1 MSDDSS
7 SDATTS
13 RNGSK
18 IRFEPINQLRAH
30 EYVAEQIRRHIAL
43 GLLNPGDAL
52 PAERELA
59 VMFGVGRPTVQH
71 ALRLLEADR
80 LVGARRGRYGGTFV
94 LGTEDETLQNE
105 RMMLLLRQREEIEEL
120 LVYRRC
126 LEPRVAGLAA
136 TRRTP
141 TDIAAL
147 HRTSDTMQHA
157 VDEAEYNRADTEY
170 HLAIATATQ
179 NQFILTQSEEI
190 RMRLFNALSLLP
202 ESDQWHERVNDE
214 HAAIT
219 TAIEAGDIAQA
230 QEHMD
235 AHIAHSER
243 AVRASLRALDA
254 TFRRMRP

>member
-1 MSDDSS
+1 MPDD
-7 SDATTS
+7 TTLEAPAG
-13 RNGSK
+13 NGTK
-18 IRFEPINQLRAH
+18 VRFEPINQLRAH

-43 GLLNPGDAL
+43 GLLHPGDAL

-94 LGTEDETLQNE
+94 LGTDDEALQNE
-105 RMMLLLRQREEIEEL
+105 RMMQLLRDREEIEEL

-136 TRRTP
+136 TRRTAA
-141 TDIAAL
+141 DIEAL
-147 HRTSDTMQHA
+147 HRTSATMLHA
-157 VDEAEYNRADTEY
+157 TDEAEYNRADTEY
-170 HLAIATATQ
+170 HLVIATATR
-179 NQFILTQSEEI
+179 NHFILHQSEEI
-190 RMRLFNALSLLP
+190 RLRLFNALSLLP
-202 ESDQWHERVNDE
+202 ESEQWHARVNDE
-214 HAAIT
+214 HEAIT
-219 TAIEAGDIAQA
+219 AAVEAGDIAQA

>member
-1 MSDDSS
+1 MSDHS
-7 SDATTS
+7 TTAGTD
-13 RNGSK
+13 RETGK
-18 IRFEPINQLRAH
+18 VRFEPINQLRAH

-43 GLLNPGDAL
+43 GLLHPGDAL

-94 LGTEDETLQNE
+94 LGTDDETLQNE
-105 RMMLLLRQREEIEEL
+105 RMMQLLREREEIEDL

-136 TRRTP
+136 TRRSAA
-141 TDIAAL
+141 DVEAL
-147 HRTSDTMQHA
+147 HRNAETMA
-157 VDEAEYNRADTEY
+157 SAEDEAEYNRADTEY
-170 HLAIATATQ
+170 HLVIATATR
-179 NQFILTQSEEI
+179 NQFIVRQCEEI

-202 ESDQWHERVNDE
+202 ESDQWHVRVNAE
-214 HAAIT
+214 HEAITAAI
-219 TAIEAGDIAQA
+219 EGGDIAQA
-230 QEHMD
+230 QESMD

-254 TFRRMRP
+254 TFRRMRT